1 MTSELST
8 EKQRREIRRLAGLA
22 YEREISNELDGLY
35 SVFREWKD
43 GALKPFDVSDA
54 VHEFHQGPNRELYK
68 IYNGPNA
75 SFVVART
82 VARGL
87 LSRDE
92 VAKVLDERLEQMIG
106 FTTETLP
113 ESSA

>member
-1 MTSELST
+1 MSSELST

-35 SVFREWKD
+35 SVFREWKN

-54 VHEFHQGPNRELYK
+54 VHEFHQGPDRELYK
-68 IYNGPNA
+68 IYNGPN
-75 SFVVART
+75 SFVVARA

-92 VAKVLDERLEQMIG
+92 VAKVLDERLEQMIE